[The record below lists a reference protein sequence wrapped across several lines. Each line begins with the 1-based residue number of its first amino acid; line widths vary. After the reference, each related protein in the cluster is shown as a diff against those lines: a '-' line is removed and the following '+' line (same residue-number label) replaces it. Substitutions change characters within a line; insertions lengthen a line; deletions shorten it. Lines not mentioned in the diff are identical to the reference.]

1 MTIATEPQLRFVSG
15 THGREPS
22 TLSSTEPITV
32 CVRAADPLS
41 RAGVVAQL
49 GPRPEVRLRSGEES
63 SPGVLLLVTDA
74 VDDDVQVQLRRTQRT
89 SETRTVLLVTAIDGQ
104 QLLSAAECS
113 VGGIVRRADATPEHL
128 VEVITSV
135 ARGQA
140 YLPGDLLAQFLS
152 EFTRVQHEVLAPRG
166 LCATRLSP
174 REREVLRR
182 LAEGQDTAQIA
193 ESLSFSVR
201 TIKNTLQKVMIRYQ
215 LPNRTAA
222 VAFAMREGLI

>member
-1 MTIATEPQLRFVSG
+1 MTVATEPQLRFVSG
-15 THGREPS
+15 THHREPS

-32 CVRAADPLS
+32 CVQAADPLS
-41 RAGVVAQL
+41 RAGAVAQL
-49 GPRPEVRLRSGEES
+49 RPRPEVRLLSSEES
-63 SPGVLLLVTDA
+63 NPGVLLLVTDA

-89 SETRTVLLVTAIDGQ
+89 SETRTVLVATAIDEQ
-104 QLLSAAECS
+104 QLLNAAQCGI
-113 VGGIVRRADATPEHL
+113 GGIIRRADATPEHL
-128 VEVITSV
+128 VEVVTSV
-135 ARGQA
+135 ARGHA
-140 YLPGDLLAQFLS
+140 HLPGDLLAQFLS

-166 LCATRLSP
+166 LYATRLTP

-193 ESLSFSVR
+193 ESLPFSVR

-222 VAFAMREGLI
+222 VAFAMKEGLI

>member
-1 MTIATEPQLRFVSG
+1 MTVAPEPQLRFVSG
-15 THGREPS
+15 THGRRSS

-41 RAGVVAQL
+41 RAGIVAQL
-49 GPRPEVRLRSGEES
+49 GRRPEVRLLSREES
-63 SPGVLLLVTDA
+63 SPGVLLLVTDV

-89 SETRTVLLVTAIDGQ
+89 SETRTVLVATAIDGQ
-104 QLLSAAECS
+104 QLLNAAECGI
-113 VGGIVRRADATPEHL
+113 GGIIRRADATPEHL
-128 VEVITSV
+128 VEVVTSV

-140 YLPGDLLAQFLS
+140 HLPGDLLAQFLS
-152 EFTRVQHEVLAPRG
+152 EFTRVQQEVLAPLG

>member
-1 MTIATEPQLRFVSG
+1 MTIATKPQRRFVSG
-15 THGREPS
+15 THGRGPS
-22 TLSSTEPITV
+22 PLSTTEPVTV

-41 RAGVVAQL
+41 RAGAVAQL
-49 GPRPEVRLRSGEES
+49 RPRPEVRLLSSEES
-63 SPGVLLLVTDA
+63 NPGVLLLVTDA

-104 QLLSAAECS
+104 QLLSAAECGI
-113 VGGIVRRADATPEHL
+113 GGIIRRADATPEHL
-128 VEVITSV
+128 VEVVTSV

-140 YLPGDLLAQFLS
+140 HLPGDLLAQFLS
-152 EFTRVQHEVLAPRG
+152 EFTRVQQEVLAPRG
-166 LCATRLSP
+166 LYATRLSP

-222 VAFAMREGLI
+222 VAFAMKEGLI

>member
-15 THGREPS
+15 THGRGPS
-22 TLSSTEPITV
+22 TLPSTEPITV

-49 GPRPEVRLRSGEES
+49 GPRPEVRLLSSEES

-74 VDDDVQVQLRRTQRT
+74 VDDDVQVQLQRT

-104 QLLSAAECS
+104 QLLSAAECGI
-113 VGGIVRRADATPEHL
+113 GGIVRRADATPEHL

-140 YLPGDLLAQFLS
+140 HLPGDLLAQFLS

-201 TIKNTLQKVMIRYQ
+201 TIKNTLQKVMTRYQ

>member
-1 MTIATEPQLRFVSG
+1 MTIATGPQLQFVSG
-15 THGREPS
+15 AHGRGPS
-22 TLSSTEPITV
+22 SLSSTEPITV
-32 CVRAADPLS
+32 WVRAADPLS
-41 RAGVVAQL
+41 QAGAVTQL
-49 GPRPEVRLRSGEES
+49 RPRPEVRLLSSQES
-63 SPGVLLLVTDA
+63 NPEVLLLVTDSA
-74 VDDDVQVQLRRTQRT
+74 DDDIQVQLRRARRT

-104 QLLSAAECS
+104 QLLSAAECGI
-113 VGGIVRRADATPEHL
+113 GGIIRRADATPEHL

-140 YLPGDLLAQFLS
+140 HLPGDLLAQFLS
-152 EFTRVQHEVLAPRG
+152 EFTRMQQEVLAPRG

-193 ESLSFSVR
+193 ESMSFSVR

-222 VAFAMREGLI
+222 VAFALREGLI

>member
-15 THGREPS
+15 THGRGPL

-49 GPRPEVRLRSGEES
+49 GPRPEVRLRSSEES

-104 QLLSAAECS
+104 QLLSAAECGI
-113 VGGIVRRADATPEHL
+113 GGIVRRADATPEHL

-152 EFTRVQHEVLAPRG
+152 EFTRVQQEVLAPRG

>member
-1 MTIATEPQLRFVSG
+1 M
-15 THGREPS
+15 
-22 TLSSTEPITV
+22 
-32 CVRAADPLS
+32 
-41 RAGVVAQL
+41 
-49 GPRPEVRLRSGEES
+49 
-63 SPGVLLLVTDA
+63 
-74 VDDDVQVQLRRTQRT
+74 
-89 SETRTVLLVTAIDGQ
+89 Q
-104 QLLSAAECS
+104 Q
-113 VGGIVRRADATPEHL
+113 
-128 VEVITSV
+128 
-135 ARGQA
+135 
-140 YLPGDLLAQFLS
+140 
-152 EFTRVQHEVLAPRG
+152 EVLAPRG